1 MLQSNQVSLKN
12 YTQNLVLL
20 LLLNKSNLSFKMYT
34 FMLGSGLMLAVLA
47 ANQLLRLY
55 GDSIS

>member
-20 LLLNKSNLSFKMYT
+20 LLLNKSNLSFKIDT
-34 FMLGSGLMLAVLA
+34 FMLGSGLMSVLA